1 MIVTMTQ
8 NRLQNN
14 NINGNSNKYCAK
26 CLSVLGD
33 NKVKDGEGNWFCSW
47 ECKKMYYAEI
57 KKENDSLFNE
67 WIGRD

>member
-1 MIVTMTQ
+1 MTQ

-14 NINGNSNKYCAK
+14 NINGNSDKYCSK

-47 ECKKMYYAEI
+47 ECKVDYHQQN
-57 KKENDSLFNE
+57 KKELDTMLRAWLGSE
-67 WIGRD
+67 